1 MMSCLLRT
9 HRSLLTTTKLY
20 PKSCPTSYSTTTNT
34 TLRKV
39 AARIPPDSWD
49 SHMHVTDP
57 RYPLAPNAAYTPPL
71 HTLSDA
77 LALTSGAYSIRNL
90 VFVQPSI
97 YGADNSCLLSAL
109 RQLGPRHGR
118 GVVGIDPSSTSA
130 STMHEW
136 HALGVRG
143 VRLNLKSVGR
153 APAAEQLRAELVSH
167 AAAIPPALRAAG
179 SWVLQVYCSLDAV
192 PLLERIV
199 EHERALPAGVKLCI
213 DHFGH
218 PATLPSWP
226 PASSSSSSSSSVLS
240 DSKTTTTTTKATVE
254 REAPEGSPSQPD
266 PYALPGFAALM
277 RLLQAGGTWVKLS
290 AAYRIEQDAGLPW
303 LGAMARELLSVRGG
317 SRCVFATD
325 WPHTRFE
332 GVDVEPFVEKCLEWC
347 GGDAVKMQRLFRD
360 NAEELWDVGR

>member
-1 MMSCLLRT
+1 MMSCLLRP

-20 PKSCPTSYSTTTNT
+20 PKSCPASYSTTTNT

-71 HTLSDA
+71 HTLDDA

-118 GVVGIDPSSTSA
+118 GVVGIDPTASTSST
-130 STMHEW
+130 TMHEW

-153 APAAEQLRAELVSH
+153 APAAEQLRAELASH
-167 AAAIPPALRAAG
+167 AAAIPPALRGA
-179 SWVLQVYCSLDAV
+179 WVLQVYCSLDAV

-199 EHERALPAGVKLCI
+199 ADENALPAGVKLCI

-218 PATLPSWP
+218 PATLPPWP
-226 PASSSSSSSSSVLS
+226 PASSSSSSSAVLP
-240 DSKTTTTTTKATVE
+240 DSKTTSTTTTAKT
-254 REAPEGSPSQPD
+254 PGSPSQPD
-266 PYALPGFAALM
+266 PYALPGFAALV

-347 GGDAVKMQRLFRD
+347 GGDVMKVQRLFRD

>member
-1 MMSCLLRT
+1 MFCLLRP

-20 PKSCPTSYSTTTNT
+20 PKSCPASYSTTTNT

-77 LALTSGAYSIRNL
+77 LALTSGAYNIRNL

-109 RQLGPRHGR
+109 RELGPQHGR
-118 GVVGIDPSSTSA
+118 GVVGIDPSNTSA

-153 APAAEQLRAELVSH
+153 APDVEQLRAELVSH
-167 AAAIPPALRAAG
+167 AAAIPPALRAG
-179 SWVLQVYCSLDAV
+179 GGGWVLQVYCSLDAV

-218 PATLPSWP
+218 PASLPPWP
-226 PASSSSSSSSSVLS
+226 PASSSSSSSALP
-240 DSKTTTTTTKATVE
+240 DSKTSTTTTVE
-254 REAPEGSPSQPD
+254 TQGSPSQPD

-290 AAYRIEQDAGLPW
+290 AAYRIEQQDAGLPW
-303 LGAMARELLSVRGG
+303 LGAMARELLGVRGG
-317 SRCVFATD
+317 GRCVFATD

-347 GGDAVKMQRLFRD
+347 GGDAVKVQRLFRD
-360 NAEELWDVGR
+360 NAEELWDVAR